1 MHTSSKVLH
10 LVVFCKR
17 FFWTMEFCDHPLQ
30 WFSRPFGVAEPA
42 RLLFRNVPHCWIS
55 LIDLFFSLMMA
66 YFTCTVI
73 SLGLKLK
80 AELKLKVCTL
90 MTCWL
95 VTVWSGFNWAA
106 ALPTAFPVW
115 TTLRLVVI
123 MAFPIFFP
131 RSLFCTELQREN
143 KRFTNKGS
151 RTSSLFSSPCLQS
164 DTKGILPPFQER
176 NHINVLL
183 LNVAQTC

>member
-1 MHTSSKVLH
+1 MHTSSKMLH

-30 WFSRPFGVAEPA
+30 WFSRPFGDAEPA

-143 KRFTNKGS
+143 KRFKRPEQAVSFHLPVYNLTLKEFFLLS
-151 RTSSLFSSPCLQS
+151 RKET
-164 DTKGILPPFQER
+164 T
-176 NHINVLL
+176 
-183 LNVAQTC
+183 

>member
-1 MHTSSKVLH
+1 
-10 LVVFCKR
+10 
-17 FFWTMEFCDHPLQ
+17 MEFCDHPLQ

-42 RLLFRNVPHCWIS
+42 RLLFRNVPDCWIS
-55 LIDLFFSLMMA
+55 LIDLFFQPNDGLLHLYRHLFGAHTERWIQGESLHFNDML
-66 YFTCTVI
+66 TGNVQ
-73 SLGLKLK
+73 KLIK
-80 AELKLKVCTL
+80 NKQNPCCLTA
-90 MTCWL
+90 
-95 VTVWSGFNWAA
+95 WSGFNWAA

-143 KRFTNKGS
+143 KRFTNAQNKH
-151 RTSSLFSSPCLQS
+151 SLLSPCLQS

-183 LNVAQTC
+183 LNVAPTC

>member
-17 FFWTMEFCDHPLQ
+17 FFLTMEFCDHPLQ

-55 LIDLFFSLMMA
+55 NRFIFQPYDGLLHLYCHLFEVHTESWIKAQSLH
-66 YFTCTVI
+66 FNVD
-73 SLGLKLK
+73 
-80 AELKLKVCTL
+80 
-90 MTCWL
+90 W
-95 VTVWSGFNWAA
+95 FNWAA

-143 KRFTNKGS
+143 KRFTDAQNKQ
-151 RTSSLFSSPCLQS
+151 SLFSSPCLQS